1 MHFVVELDNTGDD
14 FNDKAISTERFRNV
28 FEVYVEDKIDEL
40 DTKPSEILNKECRHF
55 NYFID
60 DMKDEFLTSSLIRL
74 PKKLRKQL
82 WESEVDENLPNLMA
96 TTTHNKC
103 LRTEHNYDKKY
114 RDVIKILEDYCEDRA
129 TKLRDLKAIKYAEQ
143 DCINFN
149 TWVSSWDY
157 EIKRQMN
164 KLDISK
170 IKQYL
175 EKSKFKCDINDLDN
189 LDTFFSHVN
198 PKDMKGSEED
208 PRNPQEEEH
217 KRDEYQVLN
226 STVEEGDEYAD
237 RKNIPSIETG
247 EETPNVQ
254 EEPLRVTP
262 HGGDDHVK
270 TPPTIVKTEVGND
283 NRENVVSTAGKR
295 LNRGK
300 ANKDGVPHTTKFKT
314 PKVRAPAEGKKSKNA
329 RDSTEPKHHKEKGK
343 YDRIKKTSEQI
354 NKYAHPNNKY
364 TIFQCTDLDCKW
376 LKPKHIKYPYE
387 GYDIVD
393 NDKLVDTGKGDY
405 EDHHT
410 YCSGDECAFGNAVEG
425 QFDESR
431 SQGKQ
436 RRKKGK
442 GKGRKKGHKSV
453 GKSLPNGEGTHSYI
467 TNGGNREETKSQS
480 YSVTDN
486 YVEEE
491 AASCPEGDQD
501 CIDLIKDEFIIEG
514 GRFIRTSINDVPQME
529 AITNKY
535 MPGSIY
541 ENPSSG
547 SSHIEDKGQL
557 KDFTIETVKYTSD
570 GLNGF
575 DHEVAVTDPKLLP
588 GEQLIAL
595 TGKVYESL
603 PHHNDIALHGSPI
616 PHRRFARS
624 YPLNTTT
631 TLEGTSQKPS
641 AVETIMSLFSN
652 FFDSI
657 KSSSI
662 TRRSVKHDLE
672 LSESTTSPTNSYSLP
687 QMTWEFEAPGQ
698 GTVMRMLGQKNS
710 FKTLAQ
716 TKQEVSSSS
725 SESRSSSFSHNSQ
738 IMPTILKR
746 PINGNYVVSG
756 GHKTN
761 VPKGIEH
768 YIKYVPVALAV
779 FGVLFVFILFNK
791 INPFGT
797 FSSKKKK
804 GKSDEEG
811 MM

>member
-1 MHFVVELDNTGDD
+1 MHFVVALDNTGDD

-74 PKKLRKQL
+74 SKELRKQL
-82 WESEVDENLPNLMA
+82 WESEVDEKLPNLMA

-157 EIKRQMN
+157 EIKRQMD

-175 EKSKFKCDINDLDN
+175 EKSKFKCDINVLDN

-198 PKDMKGSEED
+198 SKDMKGSEED
-208 PRNPQEEEH
+208 PRNTQEEEH

-237 RKNIPSIETG
+237 RINIPSIETG

-295 LNRGK
+295 LNKGK
-300 ANKDGVPHTTKFKT
+300 LNNEGGQHTTKFKT
-314 PKVRAPAEGKKSKNA
+314 PKVSASVGGKKSKNL
-329 RDSTEPKHHKEKGK
+329 RGNTEPKHQKEKTS
-343 YDRIKKTSEQI
+343 YDRTRKTSEQI

-376 LKPKHIKYPYE
+376 LKPKNIKYTYE

-393 NDKLVDTGKGDY
+393 NDKLVDTGKGVY
-405 EDHHT
+405 EDYNK
-410 YCSGDECAFGNAVEG
+410 YCSGDECALGNAVEG
-425 QFDESR
+425 QFDEIGSE
-431 SQGKQ
+431 GNLK
-436 RRKKGK
+436 RKKGK
-442 GKGRKKGHKSV
+442 GKGRKKDHKSV
-453 GKSLPNGEGTHSYI
+453 GKSLPNGEGTHSYMRHGD
-467 TNGGNREETKSQS
+467 NKEETKSQS
-480 YSVTDN
+480 HSVTDHD
-486 YVEEE
+486 VEEE
-491 AASCPEGDQD
+491 AVSCPEGEEN
-501 CIDLIKDEFIIEG
+501 CIDPTKQTFVIEG
-514 GRFIRTSINDVPQME
+514 DHVRSISINNIPKMEAVTSIDSPKGINEV
-529 AITNKY
+529 
-535 MPGSIY
+535 
-541 ENPSSG
+541 PSSVG
-547 SSHIEDKGQL
+547 ARVEDKGQL
-557 KDFTIETVKYTSD
+557 LDFTIEPVIYQSD
-570 GLNGF
+570 ENNGYV
-575 DHEVAVTDPKLLP
+575 HEEPVTDPKLLP

-603 PHHNDIALHGSPI
+603 PHHNDIALHGNPIQYQGFSPRYSSNSI
-616 PHRRFARS
+616 TS
-624 YPLNTTT
+624 I
-631 TLEGTSQKPS
+631 EGTSNNVS
-641 AVETIMSLFSN
+641 TIESLTSIIGN
-652 FFDSI
+652 FVDAI
-657 KSSSI
+657 KSSVISKRSI
-662 TRRSVKHDLE
+662 NSALEFSEFTTRP
-672 LSESTTSPTNSYSLP
+672 ESSYSLP
-687 QMTWEFEAPGQ
+687 QIILDFEAPGQ
-698 GTVMRMLGQKNS
+698 ETVMRMLGNGNS
-710 FKTLAQ
+710 YTSLAQ
-716 TKQEVSSSS
+716 KSQEVSSSS
-725 SESRSSSFSHNSQ
+725 PVSRSSSFNHNSQ
-738 IMPTILKR
+738 TINRILKAQVD
-746 PINGNYVVSG
+746 GTYVVSG
-756 GHKTN
+756 HKVN

-768 YIKYVPVALAV
+768 YIKSVPVALAV

-791 INPFGT
+791 VII
-797 FSSKKKK
+797 KKICI
-804 GKSDEEG
+804 
-811 MM
+811 